1 MISVVNHSLKRAALL
16 LSLPLLIVTLL
27 ACTPDSAIPNFKLT
41 GFTMGTSYHVTVV
54 DPRDQF
60 SPQLLQAQIDSLLA
74 EVNQQMST
82 YIPESELSMLN
93 RVPNKLPFEVDPAL
107 FDLLLQALEISWLS
121 NGAFDVTVDPLVKLW
136 GFGPEKF
143 SVDRVPSQA
152 QIEAALANVGYQ
164 YLVLD
169 ISNNTVQKTRPV
181 TIDLSAIAKGYGV
194 DQVATLLRKAGIEN
208 FMVEI
213 GGELSVAGNN
223 ATGKPWRIAIE
234 QPGPQPGQVHRALAI
249 SNAAMATS
257 GDYRNF
263 FELDGQRYSH
273 TIDPVTGWPVR
284 HNLVSVTVIAQSA
297 AYADALATAIDVMGV
312 SRGMKLANELGLAVY
327 LISRSA
333 NGFTVDYSDAFK
345 VYLD

>member
-27 ACTPDSAIPNFKLT
+27 ACTPDSVIPNFKLT

-54 DPRDQF
+54 DPRGEF
-60 SPQLLQAQIDSLLA
+60 SPQLLQARIDSLLA

-234 QPGPQPGQVHRALAI
+234 QPAPHPGQLHRALAI

-284 HNLVSVTVIAQSA
+284 HSPARPPC
-297 AYADALATAIDVMGV
+297 G
-312 SRGMKLANELGLAVY
+312 RAV
-327 LISRSA
+327 
-333 NGFTVDYSDAFK
+333 
-345 VYLD
+345 